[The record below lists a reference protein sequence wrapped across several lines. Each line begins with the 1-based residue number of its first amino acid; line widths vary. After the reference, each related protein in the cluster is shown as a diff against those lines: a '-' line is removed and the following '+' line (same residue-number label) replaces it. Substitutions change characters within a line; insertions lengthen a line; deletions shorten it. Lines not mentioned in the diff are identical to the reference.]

1 MKTIV
6 ISGTPGCGKTSV
18 SKKIK
23 ERLNAKVISLNK
35 LATSKNF
42 SPEYDNNR
50 NTYIVDTNGFLPILK
65 NEIEIIQKNNPDFL
79 IIEGHFSDIVPERY
93 INYAFILRCD
103 PDGLYKRLEKKG
115 YKAKKIREN
124 IQAEILGNC
133 VNYFIQKGIKS
144 PLFEVDTTNKNIE
157 TITKIIIDIV
167 VENKNAENYKVGNI
181 DWLEKLFKED
191 RLSEFFD

>member
-18 SKKIK
+18 SKKIA

-35 LATSKNF
+35 LAISKKL
-42 SPEYDNNR
+42 SPEYDNDR
-50 NTYIVDTNGFLPILK
+50 ETKIIDTNGFLPILK
-65 NEIEIIQKNNPDFL
+65 DEIERIQKNNPDFL

-103 PDGLYKRLEKKG
+103 PDELYKRLEKKG
-115 YKAKKIREN
+115 YPLKKIQEN

-133 VNYFIQKGIKS
+133 VNYFIEKGTKLPS
-144 PLFEVDTTNKNIE
+144 FEIDTTNKNIG
-157 TITKIIIDIV
+157 TIVKMIIGVV
-167 VENKNAENYKVGNI
+167 VENENAENYKVGNI
-181 DWLEKLFKED
+181 DWLEKLFKEN